1 MIQLGNINDIV
12 AVMGLIITD
21 MLPLIVFVLGILIG
35 LIIFDVISR
44 VIIKK
49 RHQDHNYKDNDDD
62 DDDDDD
68 YY

>member
-12 AVMGLIITD
+12 TVMGSIITD

-35 LIIFDVISR
+35 LIIFDVIAH

-49 RHQDHNYKDNDDD
+49 RHQDYNYKDDD
-62 DDDDDD
+62 DDDG
-68 YY
+68 Y